1 MTRFFHDLAGFFVG
15 LYRGIIWFVVL
26 VAYCA
31 VRGMDKAYDYVNRHW
46 FDGDDSVKLAIAAAV
61 LMGIGVIIQVF
72 KRFRRK
78 RRDEQPERRWPL
90 VGPASVKSCMKD
102 SG

>member
-1 MTRFFHDLAGFFVG
+1 MTRFFHDLASFFMG
-15 LYRGIIWFVVL
+15 LYRGIIWFVLLVALLL

-61 LMGIGVIIQVF
+61 LMGIGVLFQVL
-72 KRFRRK
+72 KRFRLQ
-78 RRDEQPERRWPL
+78 RRDEPPDRRWPL
-90 VGPASVKSCMKD
+90 DRPPGN
-102 SG
+102 G